1 MTFSFYLFRPQKDV
15 TPSKQKPTPIQLVIS
30 HKNKQYKKLIGI
42 SVKPCEFTKQR
53 AKKEEYNHFLRQIEI
68 RLNERLNQFSTP
80 DEIHDAIEYAISGR
94 QNQKKHIKQKETSTL
109 PSRPS
114 FWEYFQSWAERESTT
129 KRSRKL
135 AYNNIAKFM
144 GKRDDWEDIDSA
156 FHYRLV
162 QRMNDE
168 GFSVNYKWRNVQY
181 LKTVLNEGLKL
192 KYHKNDDFRLW
203 DNPKEETDSVYL
215 TEQELEQLAQA
226 KLNIPLLA
234 KARDLFILGVYT
246 AARFSDYSRLDMQ
259 MIKNGIIHFT
269 QQKTSASVMVPA
281 SPRVLEILERYGGHA
296 PALSQQQ
303 FNKGIKDAC
312 MLAGITDLV
321 EVTRSHGDK
330 HTTTKE
336 PKYKLV
342 SSHTA
347 RRTGATLLFQSGIP
361 AAQCMMLT
369 GHTTEAMFMKYIK
382 TTKEENAEM
391 LKGAAFFQ

>member
-1 MTFSFYLFRPQKDV
+1 MTFAFYLKDKHATT
-15 TPSKQKPTPIQLVIS
+15 TPLVLVIS
-30 HKNKQYKKLIGI
+30 HGGHKYKKQIGI
-42 SVKPCEFTKQR
+42 SVKPSEFKKQR
-53 AKKEEYNHFLRQIEI
+53 TKDESVNAKLRGIEI
-68 RLNERLNQFSTP
+68 CLNERLNQFSKP
-80 DEIHDAIEYAISGR
+80 DEILAAIEAALSGGTNR
-94 QNQKKHIKQKETSTL
+94 VTSKRSGKKDT

-144 GKRDDWEDIDSA
+144 GKKDDWEDIDSA

>member
-1 MTFSFYLFRPQKDV
+1 MTFAFYLKDKHATA
-15 TPSKQKPTPIQLVIS
+15 TPLVLVIS
-30 HKNKQYKKLIGI
+30 HGGHKYKKQIGV
-42 SVKPCEFTKQR
+42 SVKPSEFKKQR
-53 AKKEEYNHFLRQIEI
+53 TKDESVNAKLRGIEI
-68 RLNERLNQFSTP
+68 CLNGRLNQFSKP
-80 DEIHDAIEYAISGR
+80 DEILSAIDAALSGGSR
-94 QNQKKHIKQKETSTL
+94 RTTTTKKNRKKDT

-215 TEQELEQLAQA
+215 TEQELEKLVQAQ
-226 KLNIPLLA
+226 LNIPLLA

-246 AARFSDYSRLDMQ
+246 AARFSDYSRLDKE

-312 MLAGITDLV
+312 MLSGITDLV

>member
-156 FHYRLV
+156 FHYRLPP
-162 QRMNDE
+162 RMNDE
-168 GFSVNYKWRNVQY
+168 GVSV
-181 LKTVLNEGLKL
+181 
-192 KYHKNDDFRLW
+192 
-203 DNPKEETDSVYL
+203 
-215 TEQELEQLAQA
+215 
-226 KLNIPLLA
+226 
-234 KARDLFILGVYT
+234 
-246 AARFSDYSRLDMQ
+246 
-259 MIKNGIIHFT
+259 
-269 QQKTSASVMVPA
+269 
-281 SPRVLEILERYGGHA
+281 
-296 PALSQQQ
+296 
-303 FNKGIKDAC
+303 
-312 MLAGITDLV
+312 
-321 EVTRSHGDK
+321 
-330 HTTTKE
+330 
-336 PKYKLV
+336 KYK
-342 SSHTA
+342 
-347 RRTGATLLFQSGIP
+347 RREVG
-361 AAQCMMLT
+361 
-369 GHTTEAMFMKYIK
+369 
-382 TTKEENAEM
+382 
-391 LKGAAFFQ
+391 

>member
-1 MTFSFYLFRPQKDV
+1 MTFAFYLKDKHATT
-15 TPSKQKPTPIQLVIS
+15 TPLVLVIS
-30 HKNKQYKKLIGI
+30 HGGHKYKKQIGV
-42 SVKPCEFTKQR
+42 SVKPSEFKKQR
-53 AKKEEYNHFLRQIEI
+53 TKDESVNAKLRGIEI
-68 RLNERLNQFSTP
+68 CLNERLNQFSKP
-80 DEIHDAIEYAISGR
+80 DEILSAIDAALSGGSR
-94 QNQKKHIKQKETSTL
+94 RTTTTKKNRKRDT

-144 GKRDDWEDIDSA
+144 GKKDDWEDIDSA

-215 TEQELEQLAQA
+215 TEQELEKLVQAQ
-226 KLNIPLLA
+226 LNIPLLA

-246 AARFSDYSRLDMQ
+246 AARFSDYSRLDKE